1 MQWYR
6 IVRQY
11 SERGLTYER
20 DVFPALSGIAKK
32 LQAFGMGAYL
42 AGIWSSD
49 LIRGMLW
56 FPDPEPTRRRAENV
70 PTWSWASI
78 VGQVSWEWFN
88 VGAYDEFFKSL
99 VIHPRVLEA
108 DCVPVG
114 LDPTGRVL
122 RGKVRLEGTVA
133 DAVLH
138 YNYLETQ
145 NPKHIIHHLL
155 RVTQKRQLCVDV
167 PIHTGKER
175 IAPGETL
182 YCLHML
188 SGPRRDSCLVLR
200 RARTIDSAY
209 QRVGM
214 MRSFDL
220 AEDQGT
226 SKEWFEG
233 AQERV
238 IDIV

>member
-1 MQWYR
+1 
-6 IVRQY
+6 
-11 SERGLTYER
+11 
-20 DVFPALSGIAKK
+20 
-32 LQAFGMGAYL
+32 MGVYL

-78 VGQVSWEWFN
+78 VGKVSCEWFI
-88 VGAYDEFFKSL
+88 VAAHDEFLKSL
-99 VIHPRVLEA
+99 VIHARVLEA
-108 DCVPVG
+108 DCEPAG
-114 LDPTGRVL
+114 LDPTGRIL

-133 DAVLH
+133 DAVLQ
-138 YNYLETQ
+138 YTYLETQ
-145 NPKHIIHHLL
+145 DPKQIIYHLL
-155 RVTQKRQLCVDV
+155 RGTKKRQLCVDV
-167 PIHTGKER
+167 PIHTGEER

-200 RARTIDSAY
+200 TAKAIDGAY
-209 QRVGM
+209 QRIGL

-220 AEDQGT
+220 AEFQGT
-226 SKEWFEG
+226 SEEWFEG

-238 IDIV
+238 MDIV